1 MNLED
6 IVLSER
12 SQFQEDKYC
21 MSPLRG
27 DTENNQIYR
36 GETTETVSR
45 QGGGGGSG
53 ERVVI
58 V

>member
-6 IVLSER
+6 IMLSER
-12 SQFQEDKYC
+12 SQSQEDKYC
-21 MSPLRG
+21 MIPLRG

-53 ERVVI
+53 EG
-58 V
+58 